1 MEDQSIHI
9 VGEICRGQYHVG
21 PLDLDGSNEQAIAV
35 LLVCK
40 NMVDAGA
47 DRGLFGVRMCGGF
60 GIGLP
65 AGYDGDIQ
73 MTDSTS
79 VRIHQHAANS
89 KK

>member
-1 MEDQSIHI
+1 W
-9 VGEICRGQYHVG
+9 RG
-21 PLDLDGSNEQAIAV
+21 SRA
-35 LLVCK
+35 
-40 NMVDAGA
+40 
-47 DRGLFGVRMCGGF
+47 FGVRTSGGF
-60 GIGLP
+60 SIGLP

>member
-21 PLDLDGSNEQAIAV
+21 PLDLDGPDEQAIAV

-47 DRGLFGVRMCGGF
+47 DRGLLAFARAVASASDC
-60 GIGLP
+60 P
-65 AGYDGDIQ
+65 Q
-73 MTDSTS
+73 VMTAIS
-79 VRIHQHAANS
+79 R
-89 KK
+89 